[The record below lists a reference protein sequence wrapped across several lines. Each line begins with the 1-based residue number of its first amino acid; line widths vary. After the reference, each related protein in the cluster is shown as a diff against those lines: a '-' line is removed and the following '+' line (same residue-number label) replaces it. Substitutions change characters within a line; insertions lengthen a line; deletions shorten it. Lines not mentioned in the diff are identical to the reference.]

1 MTEIKSNEELRAA
14 VTVATNSLYV
24 MCNTKDQTE
33 LLSAFVT
40 VKDNLVEIFKYNQLR
55 ISDK

>member
-1 MTEIKSNEELRAA
+1 MTEIKTNEELRAA

-33 LLSAFVT
+33 LLSAFVI

>member
-33 LLSAFVT
+33 LLSAFVV